1 MRAHDQR
8 KQACHISAAEAASL
22 VWSGD
27 WIDYGITLCQP
38 DIFDKALAARKME
51 LTNVKIRSCLSM
63 KPRAVLESD
72 PEGEHFRGSA
82 GTFLATTARSMT
94 PELAIIP
101 LTKRRRSDML

>member
-22 VWSGD
+22 VRSGD

-72 PEGEHFRGSA
+72 PEGEHFSWFSWHFSGYDRKKHD
-82 GTFLATTARSMT
+82 ARIGNY
-94 PELAIIP
+94 PVDKAA
-101 LTKRRRSDML
+101 